1 MQALNSTTAPKAHRP
16 ERIIQFGEGNFL
28 RAFIDWIV
36 WQMNQHTDF
45 DASVV
50 IVQPIVQGMADRL
63 QAQDCL
69 YHVNLQGLI
78 DGQPVNSLELIDS
91 VSRTVNPYTDHAAF
105 LALAEQPDI
114 RFVISNTTEA
124 GIAFDPACRL
134 NDAPPASYP
143 AKLTQ
148 LLYHR
153 FRAFG
158 GDLSKGLIIFPCE
171 LIFQNGHHLVD
182 CIRQYIH
189 LWATELG
196 GDFDDFYYW
205 FEHSCYVCTTLV
217 DRIVPG
223 FPRKDID
230 AIQQKVG

>member
-1 MQALNSTTAPKAHRP
+1 MNTSTQNHSAPSLTGRAGGESGISPLNSKTAPKAQRP

-36 WQMNQHTDF
+36 WQMDQRTDF
-45 DASVV
+45 NASVV
-50 IVQPIVQGMADRL
+50 IVQPIAQGMADRL

-124 GIAFDPACRL
+124 TTHR
-134 NDAPPASYP
+134 PPP
-143 AKLTQ
+143 
-148 LLYHR
+148 
-153 FRAFG
+153 
-158 GDLSKGLIIFPCE
+158 
-171 LIFQNGHHLVD
+171 
-182 CIRQYIH
+182 
-189 LWATELG
+189 
-196 GDFDDFYYW
+196 
-205 FEHSCYVCTTLV
+205 TL
-217 DRIVPG
+217 PS
-223 FPRKDID
+223 
-230 AIQQKVG
+230 